1 MIIANTNQ
9 TWSYTMRLFLILTL
23 FISIINAQ
31 EIDDIIDSQDKYM
44 NLMLEHAENGDAYAQ
59 NSLAEYY
66 HYSEAPI
73 RDLDLAIYWYDK
85 AAENGNTN
93 AALNLSNFYSAGF
106 LGEENKSKMALY
118 WLEKAAKNKDPLA
131 MVSIAW
137 LLVTTE
143 DKSIRD
149 GKRALSI
156 IEEYGN
162 KLGFTAGILDTL
174 AAIHAELGD
183 FDKAVT
189 LQETAIFLIN
199 KGDNKQRIQS
209 HKNRLSLYK
218 LHKTFTGF
226 AHENIEAYQ
235 D

>member
-1 MIIANTNQ
+1 MIIVNTNKIR
-9 TWSYTMRLFLILTL
+9 SYTMRLFLILAL
-23 FISIINAQ
+23 FTSILNAQ

-44 NLMLEHAENGDAYAQ
+44 TLMLERAEDGNAYAQ

-66 HYSEAPI
+66 HYAKAPI
-73 RDLDLAIYWYDK
+73 RDLDQAIYWYEK

-93 AALNLSNFYSAGF
+93 AALALSNFYSAGF

-118 WLEKAAKNKDPLA
+118 WLEKAAEKKDPLA
-131 MVSIAW
+131 MVNIAW

-149 GKRALSI
+149 GKRALDI
-156 IEEYGN
+156 IEKYGN

-183 FDKAVT
+183 FDKAVI
-189 LQETAIFLIN
+189 LQETALFLIQ

-209 HKNRLSLYK
+209 HNNRLSLYK
-218 LHKTFTGF
+218 QHKTFTGF